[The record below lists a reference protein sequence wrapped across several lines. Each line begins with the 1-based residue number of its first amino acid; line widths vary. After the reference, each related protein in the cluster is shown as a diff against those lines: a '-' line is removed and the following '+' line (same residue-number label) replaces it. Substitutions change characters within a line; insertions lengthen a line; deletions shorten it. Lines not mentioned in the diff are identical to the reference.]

1 MGAMMDYSRY
11 WVYIVAAIII
21 IALIVLFVTD

>member
-21 IALIVLFVTD
+21 